1 MSTLT
6 NGVWNYLHQLGHC
19 GNQNI
24 TPVFSSNFGN
34 TPCMCKADE
43 FIESHTKKLARNP
56 EFGRYWKCE
65 EPEKGDKW
73 QQYDCKI

>member
-43 FIESHTKKLARNP
+43 FTESHTKKLARNP
-56 EFGRYWKCE
+56 EF
-65 EPEKGDKW
+65 
-73 QQYDCKI
+73 